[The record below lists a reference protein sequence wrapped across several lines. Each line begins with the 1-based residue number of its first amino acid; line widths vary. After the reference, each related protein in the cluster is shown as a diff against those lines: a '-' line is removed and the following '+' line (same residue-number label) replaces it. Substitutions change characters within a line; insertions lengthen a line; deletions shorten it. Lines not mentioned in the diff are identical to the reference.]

1 MSIHD
6 GQQYHL
12 NVVHVLRKNITS
24 ADMGSTVSLG
34 WIPPKAVVEDAYI
47 VVDTAFN
54 SGTSATAN
62 MGFRN
67 AGDGTTADAD
77 EFMSGVS
84 VAAAGKAAA
93 DEIDASVADLYFPE
107 GAELTV
113 ALAETGSAATAGNA
127 FAVVKYTVD
136 NSDS

>member
-1 MSIHD
+1 MSVND
-6 GQQYHL
+6 AQQYHL
-12 NVVHVLRKNITS
+12 NVVHVLRKNITFS
-24 ADMGSTVSLG
+24 DMGSTVSLG
-34 WIPPKAVVEDAYI
+34 WVPAGAVVSNAYI

-54 SGTSATAN
+54 SGTTSTAN

-77 EFMSGVS
+77 EFMTAVS

-113 ALAETGSAATAGNA
+113 ALAETGTAATAGNA
-127 FAVVKYTVD
+127 FAVVEYTVD
-136 NSDS
+136 NS